1 MKISVIV
8 PIYKSEKYLRRCVD
22 SILSQTYT
30 NLEVILVNDGS
41 PDNCSQICETYRR
54 EDSRV
59 IVLHQKNAGVSAAR
73 NTGLDR
79 ASGEYIT
86 FVDSDDY
93 IEPYMYSEMVRI
105 IKQYDCDIVM
115 CDCVKEFFNYSEL
128 YTHNIRSGFYDKS
141 QLVKE
146 YYPHL
151 LIMDNMEYPATIS
164 NCLLLF
170 RNNNAFSNI
179 RYIEG
184 VRYSEDWLFG
194 ACLLKQASSFYYMK
208 NQNFYHYFMNDQ
220 SATHKYVDNKW
231 HDYEILYFKMAEYFK
246 DTDYDFSKQLNKV
259 LLFLIYNAVGEILS
273 TQKLNSVE
281 KVKKAKKILSEEYVR
296 EMFSKIKIRSLH
308 ISNKLKIITYIYKY
322 QIGFKFFIYFQN
334 LKWRN
339 N

>member
-22 SILSQTYT
+22 SILNQTYT
-30 NLEVILVNDGS
+30 DLEVILVNDGS
-41 PDNCSQICETYRR
+41 PDSCPQICEAYRR

-59 IVLHQKNAGVSAAR
+59 IVLNQKNAGVSAAR

-93 IEPYMYSEMVRI
+93 IEPYMYSKMVRV

-115 CDCVKEFFNYSEL
+115 CDCVKEFSNYSES

-141 QLVKE
+141 HLVKE

-164 NCLLLF
+164 NWLLLF
-170 RNNNAFSNI
+170 RNNKSFSNI

-220 SATHKYVDNKW
+220 SATHKYVDDKW
-231 HDYEILYFKMAEYFK
+231 HDYEILYFKMMEYFK
-246 DTDYDFSKQLNKV
+246 DTDYDFSEQLNKV

>member
-22 SILSQTYT
+22 SILNQTYT
-30 NLEVILVNDGS
+30 DLEVILVNDGS
-41 PDNCSQICETYRR
+41 PDSCPQICEAYRR

-115 CDCVKEFFNYSEL
+115 CDCVKEFSNYSES

-141 QLVKE
+141 HLLKE

-164 NCLLLF
+164 NWLLLF
-170 RNNNAFSNI
+170 RNNKAFSNI

-220 SATHKYVDNKW
+220 SATHKYVDDKW
-231 HDYEILYFKMAEYFK
+231 HDYEILYFKMTEYFK
-246 DTDYDFSKQLNKV
+246 DTDYDFSEQLNKV

>member
-22 SILSQTYT
+22 SILNQTYT
-30 NLEVILVNDGS
+30 DLEVILVNDGS
-41 PDNCSQICETYRR
+41 PDSCPQICEAYRR

-93 IEPYMYSEMVRI
+93 IEPYMYSKMVRI

-115 CDCVKEFFNYSEL
+115 CDCVKEFSNYSES

-141 QLVKE
+141 HLVKE

-164 NCLLLF
+164 NWLLLF
-170 RNNNAFSNI
+170 RNNKSFSNI

-220 SATHKYVDNKW
+220 SATHKYVDDKW
-231 HDYEILYFKMAEYFK
+231 HDYEILYFKMMEYFK
-246 DTDYDFSKQLNKV
+246 DTDYDFSEQLNKV

>member
-22 SILSQTYT
+22 SILNQTYT
-30 NLEVILVNDGS
+30 DLEVILVNDGS
-41 PDNCSQICETYRR
+41 PDSCPQICEAYRR

-93 IEPYMYSEMVRI
+93 IEPYMYSKMVRI

-115 CDCVKEFFNYSEL
+115 CDCVKEFSNYSES

-141 QLVKE
+141 HLLKE

-164 NCLLLF
+164 NWLLLF
-170 RNNNAFSNI
+170 RNNKSFSNI

-220 SATHKYVDNKW
+220 SATHKYVDDKW
-231 HDYEILYFKMAEYFK
+231 HDYEILYFKMTEYFK
-246 DTDYDFSKQLNKV
+246 DTDYDFSEQLNKV

>member
-22 SILSQTYT
+22 SILNQTYT
-30 NLEVILVNDGS
+30 DLEVILVNDGS
-41 PDNCSQICETYRR
+41 PDSCPQICEAYRR

-93 IEPYMYSEMVRI
+93 IEPYMYSKMVRI

-115 CDCVKEFFNYSEL
+115 CDCVKEFSNYSES

-141 QLVKE
+141 HLVKE

-164 NCLLLF
+164 NWLLLF
-170 RNNNAFSNI
+170 RNNKSFSNI

-220 SATHKYVDNKW
+220 SATHKYVDDKW
-231 HDYEILYFKMAEYFK
+231 HDYEILYFKMTEYFK
-246 DTDYDFSKQLNKV
+246 DTDYDFSEQLNKV